1 MRSAATAKKEQLSPL
16 YTVRGVVILDTA
28 TGERLAAKYSPWWQ
42 GAATVK
48 DQIALERKLHA
59 KTRPGKKGRSGSGSG
74 GVEILMLE
82 DTIVLHR
89 AGTGVRVFVI
99 GAQDENELLLLGV
112 LNTIWDALLTALFP
126 QPGAAGVFAGGAL
139 DRQLIVDNFDTVL
152 LVLDEALDDGVVLES
167 DASLVAYRATM
178 RSPDGTSLGEPS
190 HTEETF
196 TQALS
201 FARDS
206 LIKFLR

>member
-48 DQIALERKLHA
+48 DQIALEKKLHA

-74 GVEILMLE
+74 GVEILMLD

-89 AGTGVRVFVI
+89 AGTGVRLFVI

-112 LNTIWDALLTALFP
+112 LNTVWDALLTALFP
-126 QPGAAGVFAGGAL
+126 QPGSTGVFAGGAL
-139 DRQLIVDNFDTVL
+139 DRQAIVDNFDTAL
-152 LVLDEALDDGVVLES
+152 LVLDEALDDGVILES

-190 HTEETF
+190 HTEEAF